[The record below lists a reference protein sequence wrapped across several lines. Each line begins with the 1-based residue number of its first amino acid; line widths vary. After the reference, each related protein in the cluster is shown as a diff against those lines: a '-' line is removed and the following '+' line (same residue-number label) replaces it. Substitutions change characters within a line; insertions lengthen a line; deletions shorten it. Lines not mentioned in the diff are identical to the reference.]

1 MTVFV
6 DSNIPMYVAGREHP
20 FKEPSRSFLRKVAL
34 GEVTAA
40 SDVEVLQ
47 EILCRYYHTGEIEKG
62 FRVFDVFIQ
71 TIPHIHTVTLG
82 DLLTA
87 RQLLSTHPTIKPRD
101 AIHAAVML
109 RVGVKTIVSYDHHFD
124 DLEGIR
130 RLEP

>member
-1 MTVFV
+1 
-6 DSNIPMYVAGREHP
+6 MYVAGREHP
-20 FKEPSRSFLRKVAL
+20 FKEPSTSFLRKVAL

-47 EILCRYYHTGEIEKG
+47 EILYRYYHTGEIEKG

-71 TIPHIHTVTLG
+71 TIPHIHTVTLD

-109 RVGVKTIVSYDHHFD
+109 RVGVRTIASYDHHFD

>member
-1 MTVFV
+1 
-6 DSNIPMYVAGREHP
+6 MYVAGRQHP
-20 FKEPSRSFLRKVAL
+20 FKEPSTSFLRKVAL
-34 GEVTAA
+34 GEVRAA

-47 EILCRYYHTGEIEKG
+47 EILYRYYHTGEIEKG

-71 TIPHIHTVTLG
+71 TIPHIHEVTLD

-124 DLEGIR
+124 DLRGIR